1 MDLQKIRQQVDLMD
15 SKAVEL
21 RRGLDRLISGVI
33 ADIDSIELTDEQK
46 VAMRAECLEMY
57 NEIKECIVEIDEELA
72 E

>member
-1 MDLQKIRQQVDLMD
+1 MDLEKIRQQVDLLD

-33 ADIDSIELTDEQK
+33 ADVDAIELTQEQK
-46 VAMRAECLEMY
+46 AELRSECLGIY
-57 NEIKECIVEIDEELA
+57 NEIKECIVEIDEELS